1 MTLAYDIPVIMSVRN
16 QSDLYKLEMR
26 KTILGDKW
34 DTELGTG
41 YVSGIVRQ

>member
-26 KTILGDKW
+26 KSVLSD
-34 DTELGTG
+34 
-41 YVSGIVRQ
+41 Q

>member
-26 KTILGDKW
+26 KSVLSDK
-34 DTELGTG
+34 
-41 YVSGIVRQ
+41 